1 MTIST
6 SNASAVARPSRAD
19 LERRRQPKPPAPPP
33 PATAEPPHTV
43 WSRFIILLLCLAV
56 VTTTLAF
63 GTVQS
68 WSLAVFTLS
77 AGVVLA
83 LWMIDAWRT
92 RVLRLSKNF
101 LQLPLLAFFALGV
114 IQLLPL
120 GGPQDLGA
128 GVAAPARTI
137 SFDPHATRLVLVEVA
152 GLFVYFAAA
161 LAFIDSPRRLR
172 LVARLVVVF
181 GFLLG
186 VYGLMQHFLNP
197 STIFWIRQPDQA
209 EPFGPYVNRHHFAGY
224 MELTLAMPLGLLFA
238 GAVERD
244 RVLLYAFASAMMA
257 IALVMTNSRGGMLSM
272 VCEILFLAAV
282 AAVFRRRGPRGEGE
296 EMRGGRVRAAAI
308 RVGLGFAMIVAVFF
322 GVLYFGG
329 EDALSR
335 LVGTVNSEDPTTGR
349 AHFWE
354 GAVQMI
360 KDHPVVGTGLGAFGS
375 VYPRYDTA
383 NGTYRLEQAH
393 NDYLQILTDGGVVG
407 GALGLLFVV
416 LLLRTAL
423 KRMQSHDRVRRGVA
437 LGALA
442 GCAGVLVHS
451 FFDFTLH
458 TTANALMF
466 LVLAA
471 LATVNGRVEEPDE
484 ARRPARKRRSSSH
497 HHHHHH
503 HHHGAGRESAE
514 RAETP
519 APAGQ
524 SETGGGTEGARAASE
539 GAGAPAEPS
548 PARGEGPSADTMHPA

>member
-1 MTIST
+1 
-6 SNASAVARPSRAD
+6 V
-19 LERRRQPKPPAPPP
+19 
-33 PATAEPPHTV
+33 H
-43 WSRFIILLLCLAV
+43 
-56 VTTTLAF
+56 
-63 GTVQS
+63 S
-68 WSLAVFTLS
+68 WSLAVFAFS

-114 IQLLPL
+114 IQILPL

-128 GVAAPARTI
+128 GIAAPTHTI
-137 SFDPHATRLVLVEVA
+137 SFDPHATRLVLVELA
-152 GLFVYFAAA
+152 GLIVYFAAA
-161 LAFIDSPRRLR
+161 LAFVDSPRRLR
-172 LVARLVVVF
+172 LVARLVVIF
-181 GFLLG
+181 GFALG

-197 STIFWIRQPDQA
+197 STIFWLRQPEQA

-238 GAVERD
+238 GAIERD
-244 RVLLYAFASAMMA
+244 RMLLYAFASAMMA
-257 IALVMTNSRGGMLSM
+257 IALVLTNSRGGMLSM

-296 EMRGGRVRAAAI
+296 EASGGRVRAAAI

-354 GAVQMI
+354 GAIQIV
-360 KDHPVVGTGLGAFGS
+360 KDHPLIGTGLGAFGAA
-375 VYPRYDTA
+375 YPRYDTA

-407 GALGLLFVV
+407 GVLGLLFIVV
-416 LLLRTAL
+416 LVRVALR
-423 KRMQSHDRVRRGVA
+423 RMQSHDKFRRGVA

-442 GCAGVLVHS
+442 GCAGALVHS

-471 LATVNGRVEEPDE
+471 LATADSRVEQPEE
-484 ARRPARKRRSSSH
+484 TRRTRPRRRRSH
-497 HHHHHH
+497 HHHHQHQ
-503 HHHGAGRESAE
+503 HHGPGRETAESAGA
-514 RAETP
+514 RVAAEQTP
-519 APAGQ
+519 AREEGQAGPA
-524 SETGGGTEGARAASE
+524 T
-539 GAGAPAEPS
+539 
-548 PARGEGPSADTMHPA
+548 DTMSLT

>member
-6 SNASAVARPSRAD
+6 SNALPDARARTELAPAAQPPGSA
-19 LERRRQPKPPAPPP
+19 PPAPHA

-63 GTVQS
+63 GTVHS
-68 WSLAVFTLS
+68 WSLAIFAFS
-77 AGVVLA
+77 AGLVLA

-114 IQLLPL
+114 IQILPL

-128 GVAAPARTI
+128 GIAAPARTL
-137 SFDPHATRLVLVEVA
+137 SFDPHATRLVLVELA

-161 LAFIDSPRRLR
+161 LAFVDSPKRLR
-172 LVARLVVVF
+172 LVARLVVIF
-181 GFLLG
+181 GFALG

-197 STIFWIRQPDQA
+197 STIFWLRQPEQA
-209 EPFGPYVNRHHFAGY
+209 EPFGPYINRHHFAGY

-238 GAVERD
+238 GAIERD
-244 RVLLYAFASAMMA
+244 RMLLYAFASAMMA
-257 IALVMTNSRGGMLSM
+257 IALVLTNSRGGMLSM

-296 EMRGGRVRAAAI
+296 EAAGGRVRAAAI
-308 RVGLGFAMIVAVFF
+308 RVGLGFAMIVTVFF

-354 GAVQMI
+354 GAIQIV
-360 KDHPVVGTGLGAFGS
+360 KDHPLVGTGLGAFGAA
-375 VYPRYDTA
+375 YPRYDTA

-407 GALGLLFVV
+407 GALGLLFIIV
-416 LLLRTAL
+416 LVRVALR
-423 KRMQSHDRVRRGVA
+423 RMQSHDKFRRGVA

-442 GCAGVLVHS
+442 GCAGALVHS

-471 LATVNGRVEEPDE
+471 LATADSRVEQPEE
-484 ARRPARKRRSSSH
+484 MRRTRPRRRRSH

-503 HHHGAGRESAE
+503 HHHGAGRETAESAGP
-514 RAETP
+514 RVAAEQTP
-519 APAGQ
+519 AREEGQAGPA
-524 SETGGGTEGARAASE
+524 
-539 GAGAPAEPS
+539 
-548 PARGEGPSADTMHPA
+548 ADTMSLT

>member
-6 SNASAVARPSRAD
+6 SNAPPDAPPRAELAPATQPPGSA
-19 LERRRQPKPPAPPP
+19 PPAPHA

-43 WSRFIILLLCLAV
+43 WSRFIILMLCLAV

-63 GTVQS
+63 GTVHS
-68 WSLAVFTLS
+68 WSLAIFAFS

-114 IQLLPL
+114 IQILPL

-128 GVAAPARTI
+128 GIAAPARTI
-137 SFDPHATRLVLVEVA
+137 SFDPHATRLVLVELV

-161 LAFIDSPRRLR
+161 LAFVDSPRRLR
-172 LVARLVVVF
+172 LVARLVVIF
-181 GFLLG
+181 GFALG

-197 STIFWIRQPDQA
+197 STIFWLRQPEQA

-238 GAVERD
+238 GAIERD
-244 RVLLYAFASAMMA
+244 RMLLYAFASAMMA
-257 IALVMTNSRGGMLSM
+257 IALVLTNSRGGMLSM

-296 EMRGGRVRAAAI
+296 EAGVGRVRAAAI

-354 GAVQMI
+354 GAIQII
-360 KDHPVVGTGLGAFGS
+360 KDHPLVGTGLGAFGAA
-375 VYPRYDTA
+375 YPRYDTA

-407 GALGLLFVV
+407 GVLGLLFVIV
-416 LLLRTAL
+416 LVRVALR
-423 KRMQSHDRVRRGVA
+423 RMQSHDKFRRGVA

-442 GCAGVLVHS
+442 GCAGALVHS

-471 LATVNGRVEEPDE
+471 LATADSRVEQPEE
-484 ARRPARKRRSSSH
+484 TRRTRPRRRRSH

-503 HHHGAGRESAE
+503 HQHHGAGREAAESAGA
-514 RAETP
+514 RVAAGQTP
-519 APAGQ
+519 AQEEGQ
-524 SETGGGTEGARAASE
+524 A
-539 GAGAPAEPS
+539 
-548 PARGEGPSADTMHPA
+548 GPSADTMSLT

>member
-6 SNASAVARPSRAD
+6 SNGPADARPRAD
-19 LERRRQPKPPAPPP
+19 LAPAAPPP
-33 PATAEPPHTV
+33 GHAPSGHASPTTHAPATDEPPHTV
-43 WSRFIILLLCLAV
+43 WSRFIILMLCLAV

-63 GTVQS
+63 GTVHS
-68 WSLAVFTLS
+68 WSLAVFAFS

-92 RVLRLSKNF
+92 RVLRVSKNF
-101 LQLPLLAFFALGV
+101 LQLPLLAFFALGF
-114 IQLLPL
+114 IQILPL

-128 GVAAPARTI
+128 GIAAPTHTI
-137 SFDPHATRLVLVEVA
+137 SFDPHATRLVLVELA

-161 LAFIDSPRRLR
+161 LAFVDSPKRLR
-172 LVARLVVVF
+172 LVARLVVIF
-181 GFLLG
+181 GFALG

-197 STIFWIRQPDQA
+197 STIFWLRQPDQA
-209 EPFGPYVNRHHFAGY
+209 EPFGPYINRHHFAGY
-224 MELTLAMPLGLLFA
+224 MELTLAMPLGLMFA
-238 GAVERD
+238 GAIERD
-244 RVLLYAFASAMMA
+244 RMLLYAFASAMMA
-257 IALVMTNSRGGMLSM
+257 IALVLTNSRGGMLSM

-282 AAVFRRRGPRGEGE
+282 AAVFRRRGPREEGE
-296 EMRGGRVRAAAI
+296 EAKGGRVRAAAI

-354 GAVQMI
+354 GAIQII
-360 KDHPVVGTGLGAFGS
+360 KDHPLVGTGLGAFGAS
-375 VYPRYDTA
+375 YPRYDTA

-407 GALGLLFVV
+407 GVLGLLFVV
-416 LLLRTAL
+416 VLLRVAL
-423 KRMQSHDRVRRGVA
+423 RRMQSRDKFRRGVA

-442 GCAGVLVHS
+442 GCAGALVHS

-471 LATVNGRVEEPDE
+471 LATADSRVEQPEE
-484 ARRPARKRRSSSH
+484 AHRPRPRRRRSRH
-497 HHHHHH
+497 HHQ
-503 HHHGAGRESAE
+503 HHGAGRLEAE
-514 RAETP
+514 RAETRGAAEQTHAQEEGQAGP
-519 APAGQ
+519 A
-524 SETGGGTEGARAASE
+524 
-539 GAGAPAEPS
+539 
-548 PARGEGPSADTMHPA
+548 ADTMSLT